1 LSDDIKRPLQK
12 LMECKFTTDG
22 KYVICEG
29 KAFSTNNGE
38 QVPINEEWSL
48 SDILHTGADIL
59 SMGLD
64 FVIPGSGAV
73 VDILNAVSYI
83 IEGQFKGEKERD
95 SLYLMALIT
104 FGFVLLPGP
113 LQSIATPLKRAIKTG
128 TGMTSKVVIDGLK
141 IIGGSLDTLLV
152 GIPSQVNSA
161 LKSPLAKNMM
171 GKWSTKIS
179 GFITNFTNR
188 IKQLLSKLTTKT
200 YDNSLNLSELTKK
213 YKPNFIE
220 KFGQKSYDDLLQK
233 LNSKQISKKEFIEKI
248 SKTKTINKK
257 LTNFVSKYGIKF
269 SKEELQQ
276 IHSITSFIKKLSPTQ
291 NRVLGGLLQQ
301 QIRVLTKNG
310 YKDITIKYVTSKKYG
325 QLFGENFK
333 DSFGGALGN
342 KVYVVIDNVKKMNP
356 NDIDQLFYHEF
367 AHIKDPSRI
376 SPKLNKLYNPDVVR
390 NSKEYFSKGY
400 YFHPREIV
408 ANTSKILNGLST
420 NTNKIMKQI
429 GKERSLKGLDDLVL
443 WAKGTKKEFTEDMS
457 KLIGY
462 DQPFVI
468 DYFKNLQKNPNEYKK
483 LLTKIAQQSE
493 YLKSQVKLSF

>member
-1 LSDDIKRPLQK
+1 MKTILISENEREYILGLYGIISEDLRRPFEK
-12 LMECKFTTDG
+12 LLECKFTTDG
-22 KYVICEG
+22 KYVIFEG
-29 KAFSTNNGE
+29 QAYSCVTGE
-38 QVPINEEWSL
+38 KIPINEEWTL
-48 SDILHTGADIL
+48 SDIIHTGADIL

-73 VDILNAVSYI
+73 VDVLNAVSYI

-95 SLYLMALIT
+95 SLYLMAAIT

-113 LQSIATPLKRAIKTG
+113 LQAIATPLKRAIKTG
-128 TGMTSKVVIDGLK
+128 VGMTSKVVIDGLK

-161 LKSPLAKNMM
+161 LKSPLAKNIM

-200 YDNSLNLSELTKK
+200 YDNSLNLLELTKK

-220 KFGQKSYDDLLQK
+220 KFGKKSYDDLLQK

-276 IHSITSFIKKLSPTQ
+276 IHSVTSYIKKLSPTQ
-291 NRVLGGLLQQ
+291 NRVMGGFLRQ
-301 QIRVLTKNG
+301 QIRVSTKNG

-342 KVYVVIDNVKKMNP
+342 DVYIVIDNVKKMNP

-367 AHIKDPSRI
+367 AHIKDPSI
-376 SPKLNKLYNPDVVR
+376 PLSPKLDKLYNPDVVR
-390 NSKEYFSKGY
+390 NSKE
-400 YFHPREIV
+400 
-408 ANTSKILNGLST
+408 
-420 NTNKIMKQI
+420 
-429 GKERSLKGLDDLVL
+429 
-443 WAKGTKKEFTEDMS
+443 
-457 KLIGY
+457 
-462 DQPFVI
+462 
-468 DYFKNLQKNPNEYKK
+468 
-483 LLTKIAQQSE
+483 
-493 YLKSQVKLSF
+493 